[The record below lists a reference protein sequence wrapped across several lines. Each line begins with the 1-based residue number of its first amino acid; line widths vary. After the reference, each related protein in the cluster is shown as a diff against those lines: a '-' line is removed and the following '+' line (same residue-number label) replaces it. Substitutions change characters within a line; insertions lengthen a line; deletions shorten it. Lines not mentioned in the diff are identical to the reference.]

1 MWADNSYK
9 AREGIGSA
17 IQKAFSDR
25 RTYLLLFFLWP
36 FLAFLFAIRDFKTRE
51 SKAVV
56 YFFLIYYG
64 LTFIID
70 SEGLDSAIYAMK
82 LVDAAARP
90 MSDMFRVVLGLYS
103 TDASLDVVI
112 QSITF
117 ILSRFTTKHTFLF
130 AIFAALFG
138 FFYLKSID
146 LLHVQFLKNPN
157 INARIYLFFFVFLIP
172 IFFINGV
179 RMWTAA
185 WIFFFGAYHVIVNR
199 DPKYILLAF
208 SAALVHFSF
217 LAVAFVLLVYYVA
230 GNRNIIYGTLVV
242 LSFVLPELLGPI
254 ITKYAPLLGGGIQSS
269 LAGYSSQD
277 YISGVSEVVEQSS
290 WFMRISTNLV
300 LYYLGASVII
310 IRLLWRRM
318 ERESIEQNLFSFIL
332 LFFAFVNFGK
342 IIPTFGNRFQIVFFL
357 FATVYLFVY
366 YVRSPDQ
373 KTKLL
378 AWIGLIPMVL
388 YTAIIFRQGA
398 LTTSLW
404 LISPGL
410 GAPLI
415 ATEFSFYDLLFN

>member
-1 MWADNSYK
+1 MWADDSYK

-56 YFFLIYYG
+56 YLFLIYYG
-64 LTFIID
+64 FTFIID
-70 SEGLDSAIYAMK
+70 SEGLDSAVYAMK
-82 LVDAAARP
+82 LVDTAARP
-90 MSDMFRVVLGLYS
+90 MSDIFKVLLGLYS
-103 TDASLDVVI
+103 SDASLDVVT
-112 QSITF
+112 QFITF
-117 ILSRFTTKHTFLF
+117 SISRFTTKHAFLF
-130 AIFAALFG
+130 GIFAALFG

-146 LLHVQFLKNPN
+146 LLHAQFIKNPN
-157 INARIYLFFFVFLIP
+157 INARIHLFFFVFIIP

-179 RMWTAA
+179 RMWAAA
-185 WIFFFGAYHVIVNR
+185 WIFFYGAYHVIVNR
-199 DPKYILLAF
+199 DLKFILVAF

-217 LAVAFVLLVYYVA
+217 LAVAFLLLIYYVA
-230 GNRNIIYGTLVV
+230 GNRNIIYATLVV

-254 ITKYAPLLGGGIQSS
+254 ITKYSPLLGGGIQSS
-269 LAGYSSQD
+269 LAGYSSED
-277 YISGVSEVVEQSS
+277 YISGANEVREQSS
-290 WFMRISTNLV
+290 WFMRISTDFV
-300 LYYLGASVII
+300 LYYLGASVVI
-310 IRLLWRRM
+310 IRYLWRGM
-318 ERESIEQNLFSFIL
+318 ERQSIEKNLFSFIL

-342 IIPTFGNRFQIVFFL
+342 IIPTFGNRFQLVFFL

-366 YVRSPDQ
+366 YVRMPE
-373 KTKLL
+373 KKINLL
-378 AWIGLIPMVL
+378 TWLGLIPMVL

-398 LTTSLW
+398 LTTSVW

-415 ATEFSFYDLLFN
+415 ATDFSFYDLLFN